1 MKTGRKPFLT
11 SEMIELICEL
21 IASGKF
27 DKEVASIIGVS
38 EVSWHN
44 WKRRGK
50 EIQEKLQANDSYKL
64 TTREQLYLDFYESLN
79 KAYAKAEMEAI
90 NDIRQASKKDWRAAA
105 WFLERRYRWNWS
117 KVAKATGTTP
127 EHLQNFLKKRGI
139 EQ

>member
-105 WFLERRYRWNWS
+105 WFLERRYRGNWS